1 MQIETPE
8 RFINCLVTLK
18 DMPLNIF
25 QTHPAL
31 RVVWKVEKFQ
41 NGSFLLRSGLGFG
54 YTIDIITP
62 SDIEGVTDD
71 GETRAG
77 AKTATWSLKRR
88 LKYDK
93 HRFGWL

>member
-8 RFINCLVTLK
+8 RFIEYLVTLK
-18 DMPLNIF
+18 NMPLNIF

-31 RVVWKVEKFQ
+31 PVVWKVEKFQ

-62 SDIEGVTDD
+62 SDIEDVTDN
-71 GETRAG
+71 GETRSG

-88 LKYDK
+88 LKYDQY
-93 HRFGWL
+93 RFGWL